1 MKKYSY
7 LNLNQKMIKI
17 RKKLPALIRKRYSE
31 EVDYDFVKLD
41 DINQFLTPAL
51 NKYGVDFDI
60 IREIATQADES
71 GRPVFLVRDGNIWRY
86 EADLEICWINAD
98 HPEEKLTS
106 VIHLVGSNDV
116 ADKAKGT
123 AITYGLKYYLLNK
136 FNIPQNGEEDPDMR
150 GKREEQPKKQEPSKK
165 EESNK
170 KAERGK
176 KTENPEAKTEKQFR
190 KETQA
195 EPAKTERAA
204 IRSFV
209 PEDDLDDRPEEI
221 KPVKDSKVRN
231 GNAVSPAGKGQA
243 EKTANQKKEEAESE
257 AALSE
262 EAAFDAD
269 VEAEEEFT
277 AEEEPESE
285 EDFQTEEETDGDGFR
300 MVTEKDEVPFSEA
313 ETFGAEVQSMDQEV
327 EKAKSKIC
335 DFGPYMGHPLGD
347 MAKTPKGWATL
358 KWIANSYRGG
368 NKEMKEAARVL
379 VEAEVYEAA

>member
-60 IREIATQADES
+60 IREIATQTDES

-136 FNIPQNGEEDPDMR
+136 FNISQNGEEDPDMH
-150 GKREEQPKKQEPSKK
+150 GKKEASTKK
-165 EESNK
+165 EEASK
-170 KAERGK
+170 KPERAK
-176 KTENPEAKTEKQFR
+176 QTENPKVEKRSQ
-190 KETQA
+190 KENQVK
-195 EPAKTERAA
+195 PAKTESVAVRA
-204 IRSFV
+204 FV

-221 KPVKDSKVRN
+221 ETVKNPQVRN
-231 GNAVSPAGKGQA
+231 GNAVSLAGKAQE
-243 EKTANQKKEEAESE
+243 EKAVNQKKEEAEPDT
-257 AALSE
+257 ALPE
-262 EAAFDAD
+262 EEPFDAD
-269 VEAEEEFT
+269 IEAEEEFT
-277 AEEEPESE
+277 V
-285 EDFQTEEETDGDGFR
+285 EEETNSDGFR
-300 MVTEKDEVPFSEA
+300 MVTAKDEVPFSEA
-313 ETFGAEVQSMDQEV
+313 ETFEAEVPSVDQEV

-379 VEAEVYEAA
+379 VEAEVYAAA

>member
-60 IREIATQADES
+60 IREIATQTDES

-136 FNIPQNGEEDPDMR
+136 FNIPQNGEEDPDMH
-150 GKREEQPKKQEPSKK
+150 GKKEVSPKK
-165 EESNK
+165 EEASK
-170 KAERGK
+170 KPERAK
-176 KTENPEAKTEKQFR
+176 QTENLKAKTEKGSQMENQV
-190 KETQA
+190 K
-195 EPAKTERAA
+195 PAKTESTAVRA
-204 IRSFV
+204 FV

-221 KPVKDSKVRN
+221 ESVKGPQVRN
-231 GNAVSPAGKGQA
+231 GNAVSLAKKAQA
-243 EKTANQKKEEAESE
+243 EKAVNQKKEEAEPDT
-257 AALSE
+257 ALPE
-262 EAAFDAD
+262 EEPFDAD
-269 VEAEEEFT
+269 IEAEEEFT
-277 AEEEPESE
+277 AEEEPETE
-285 EDFQTEEETDGDGFR
+285 EDFEAEEETDSDGFR
-300 MVTEKDEVPFSEA
+300 MVTAKDEVPFSEA
-313 ETFGAEVQSMDQEV
+313 ETFEAEVPSVDQEV

>member
-31 EVDYDFVKLD
+31 EVNYDFVKLD

-60 IREIATQADES
+60 IREIATQTDES

-150 GKREEQPKKQEPSKK
+150 GKKEEPPKK
-165 EESNK
+165 EETSK
-170 KAERGK
+170 KAAAVK
-176 KTENPEAKTEKQFR
+176 KTETPKAKTEKLSR
-190 KETQA
+190 KENQV
-195 EPAKTERAA
+195 EPAKIERAA

-221 KPVKDSKVRN
+221 KPVKDSQVRN
-231 GNAVSPAGKGQA
+231 GNAVSLAGKEQA
-243 EKTANQKKEEAESE
+243 EKAVNQKKEEPEPDT
-257 AALSE
+257 ALPE
-262 EAAFDAD
+262 EDTFDAD
-269 VEAEEEFT
+269 LEAEEEFT
-277 AEEEPESE
+277 VEEEPEME
-285 EDFQTEEETDGDGFR
+285 EDFEAEEETDGDGFR

-313 ETFGAEVQSMDQEV
+313 ETFETEVQSVDQEV

-368 NKEMKEAARVL
+368 NKEMKEAAKVL

>member
-60 IREIATQADES
+60 IREIATQTDES

-150 GKREEQPKKQEPSKK
+150 GKKEEPSKK
-165 EESNK
+165 EETSK
-170 KAERGK
+170 KAAAAK
-176 KTENPEAKTEKQFR
+176 KTETPEAKTEKLFR

-195 EPAKTERAA
+195 EPAKIERAA

-231 GNAVSPAGKGQA
+231 GNAVSLAKKAQA
-243 EKTANQKKEEAESE
+243 EKVVNQKKEEAEPDT
-257 AALSE
+257 ALPE
-262 EAAFDAD
+262 EEPFDAD
-269 VEAEEEFT
+269 IEAEEKFT
-277 AEEEPESE
+277 AEEEPETE
-285 EDFQTEEETDGDGFR
+285 EDFEEEEETDGDGFR

-313 ETFGAEVQSMDQEV
+313 ETFEAEVQSVDQEV

-368 NKEMKEAARVL
+368 NKEMKEAAKVL